1 MFLSESGLLAFLQ
14 VGCEGGGGVGRVEGD
29 SCIVIEDVCED
40 GM

>member
-1 MFLSESGLLAFLQ
+1 MGFLN
-14 VGCEGGGGVGRVEGD
+14 VGCVGGGGVGRVEGD